1 MSDNITIRKYNKADK
16 STLLE
21 LLKLNTPSHFAPE
34 EMTDFIEYLDHEIEY
49 YFVVLLQ
56 NKIVGS
62 GGINFSDDQSIGKI
76 SWDIIDP
83 NYHGR
88 KIGTFLMKHRID
100 LLRSL
105 PHIRKVTVRTSQ
117 LAYKFYEKQGFEI
130 TEIVTDYWAK
140 GFDLYSMKLLNFKE

>member
-16 STLLE
+16 ATLLE
-21 LLKLNTPSHFAPE
+21 LLKLNTPTFFAPE
-34 EMTDFIEYLDHEIEY
+34 ESLDLIEYLDHEIEY

-88 KIGTFLMKHRID
+88 KIGSFLMKHRID

-130 TEIVTDYWAK
+130 TAIVTDYWAK